1 MGQAADEGR
10 NGGPGETPS
19 PGHGGERHAPSTSG
33 DSTGRAPRG
42 RRHTGAGGVGSRGLR
57 ALRDRARRGRGR
69 SAADASS
76 PAGDDAPSGRE
87 TGTAHGGPGPGSPG
101 GAAGAARAAEGTGGG
116 IRPDT
121 HIPAHGADS
130 PADGSAG
137 PDAPPG
143 PHAPPGTGPGR
154 TGTHGRRSGPAVP
167 DGSRARDGDPGEPGT
182 TSGAAGGG
190 SGDPDGRDSGTGATG
205 DSPDGRHSRADITGD
220 GPDRGDNGSGAT
232 GDSPDRRHSG
242 TRATGDSPGGR
253 DSGTGAVG
261 GGSGGRE
268 SGLGASGD
276 GPPESGGGPGGL
288 GPGDPL
294 GEGRRGIGRR
304 RVLLAGTAAV
314 GLGVLGLATKQELQ
328 RWWWQ
333 VPGNEKPRVA
343 GQVDDARARWV
354 AAADGNMRR
363 GDRPSDFR
371 IDRVIIH
378 VTQGSAASAVKV
390 FRDPAH
396 RAAAHYIVCRD
407 GQIIQMIRELDVAFH
422 AANREYNERSI
433 GIEHEG
439 WIDRPQDFTEEMYR
453 SSAKLTAGICDRYG
467 FPADR
472 KHIIGH
478 NEVPGADHTDPGR
491 HWDWD
496 KYLRLVRAQLK
507 TESTSGDH

>member
-1 MGQAADEGR
+1 M
-10 NGGPGETPS
+10 
-19 PGHGGERHAPSTSG
+19 
-33 DSTGRAPRG
+33 
-42 RRHTGAGGVGSRGLR
+42 
-57 ALRDRARRGRGR
+57 
-69 SAADASS
+69 
-76 PAGDDAPSGRE
+76 
-87 TGTAHGGPGPGSPG
+87 
-101 GAAGAARAAEGTGGG
+101 
-116 IRPDT
+116 
-121 HIPAHGADS
+121 
-130 PADGSAG
+130 
-137 PDAPPG
+137 
-143 PHAPPGTGPGR
+143 
-154 TGTHGRRSGPAVP
+154 
-167 DGSRARDGDPGEPGT
+167 
-182 TSGAAGGG
+182 
-190 SGDPDGRDSGTGATG
+190 
-205 DSPDGRHSRADITGD
+205 
-220 GPDRGDNGSGAT
+220 
-232 GDSPDRRHSG
+232 
-242 TRATGDSPGGR
+242 
-253 DSGTGAVG
+253 
-261 GGSGGRE
+261 
-268 SGLGASGD
+268 GASGD
-276 GPPESGGGPGGL
+276 GPPESGGGPGGP

-314 GLGVLGLATKQELQ
+314 GLGVLGLTTKQELQ

-378 VTQGSAASAVKV
+378 VTQGSAAAAVKV

-453 SSAKLTAGICDRYG
+453 SSARLTAGICDRYG

-496 KYLRLVRAQLK
+496 KYIRLVRAQLK